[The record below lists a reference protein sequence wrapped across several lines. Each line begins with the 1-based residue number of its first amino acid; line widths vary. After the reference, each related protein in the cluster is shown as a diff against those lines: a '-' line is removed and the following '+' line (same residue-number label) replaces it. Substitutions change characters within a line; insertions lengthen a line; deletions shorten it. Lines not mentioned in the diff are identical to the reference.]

1 LANPNNLPNCGDV
14 ACNVSAFHHL
24 FQMKRYI
31 LILGDIFAIALV
43 TFIGF
48 ASHGEAGVSFL
59 PRMGAAFFP
68 LLISWFILAPSLGLF
83 HEQTVRDARQLWRPA
98 LAMIFAGPFAAVLRG
113 LILNTPVI
121 PIFVMVLSATSSL
134 GILVW
139 RGIYLFL
146 RRKFWPGG

>member
-1 LANPNNLPNCGDV
+1 MSL
-14 ACNVSAFHHL
+14 L
-24 FQMKRYI
+24 FPMKNYL
-31 LILGDIFAIALV
+31 LILGDILAIALI

-68 LLISWFILAPSLGLF
+68 LMISWFILAPALGLF
-83 HEQTVRDARQLWRPA
+83 QKHTVLKTKNLWRPV
-98 LAMIFAGPFAAVLRG
+98 LAMIFAASFAAVLRG
-113 LILNTPVI
+113 LILNAPII
-121 PIFVMVLSATSSL
+121 PTFALVLGATSAF

-146 RRKFWPGG
+146 KRKETTDS